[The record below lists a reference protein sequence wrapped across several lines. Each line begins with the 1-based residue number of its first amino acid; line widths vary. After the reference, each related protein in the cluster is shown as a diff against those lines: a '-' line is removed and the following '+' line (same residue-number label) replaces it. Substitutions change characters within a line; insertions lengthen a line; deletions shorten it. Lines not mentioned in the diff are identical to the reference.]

1 MQSPLILENQPDDMN
16 AHVSR
21 LKMLLI
27 EQDDAVI
34 NDIRSALA
42 PPAETE
48 SKLAFDIYLAVYPTN
63 GLAYLNQL
71 QFHIIFLAFQQ
82 NSTQTEAAIRALSA
96 AAPTTPIIVLVKDDA
111 EAETAVHLGAD
122 ETLTKNN
129 LAHPLL
135 SKIIKTIIQQKK
147 VKLALAENEA
157 QRKAII
163 SNITDGIIVLDES
176 FRILFINPAAEKL
189 LNQSAESLLGT
200 TLPVHQSENA
210 APTLTIHTHSA
221 SPKQVELILT
231 DTIWEGNFAYFASF
245 RDGSSQAEIKNQ
257 LSQKNIFLENR
268 NYELDQFNSTMA
280 HQVQGLLGQIIGYAS
295 LLEMHHDIQLDEE
308 AQLML
313 NRINQSSHKMN
324 NVINELMLL
333 SSIDHDAVDMI
344 PLDMER
350 ILIEV
355 FKRLRFQLDKY
366 NGRIHQPHSW
376 PAALGQP
383 SWIEEVWVNYITNGL
398 KYGGDPPQLELGATT
413 LNNGMIRFWVRD
425 NGTGISPQDQ
435 KRLFKPHT
443 RLKQLKVRG
452 EGLGLS
458 IVKRIV
464 HKCGGE
470 VGVISELGDGSTFW
484 FTLKAASDTPK
495 E

>member
-1 MQSPLILENQPDDMN
+1 
-16 AHVSR
+16 
-21 LKMLLI
+21 ML
-27 EQDDAVI
+27 V
-34 NDIRSALA
+34 N
-42 PPAETE
+42 
-48 SKLAFDIYLAVYPTN
+48 N
-63 GLAYLNQL
+63 
-71 QFHIIFLAFQQ
+71 
-82 NSTQTEAAIRALSA
+82 
-96 AAPTTPIIVLVKDDA
+96 DA
-111 EAETAVHLGAD
+111 EAETAVRFGAD
-122 ETLTKNN
+122 ETLTKSD
-129 LAHPLL
+129 LTHPLL
-135 SKIIKTIIQQKK
+135 QKIINATIKQKK
-147 VKLALAENEA
+147 LETALTESEA

-163 SNITDGIIVLDES
+163 SNITDGIIICDES
-176 FRILFINPAAEKL
+176 FRILFANPAAEKL
-189 LNQSAESLLGT
+189 LNQTAENLRGT
-200 TLPVHQSENA
+200 RLPVHQSKNNQT
-210 APTLTIHTHSA
+210 TLTIHPKSTN
-221 SPKQVELILT
+221 PKQVEIALT
-231 DTIWEGNFAYFASF
+231 ETIWEGNLAYLASF
-245 RDGSSQAEIKNQ
+245 RDDSSQAEIRNQ
-257 LSQKNIFLENR
+257 LSQKNISLEHR

-295 LLEMHHDIQLDEE
+295 LLEMHHEFQLDEE
-308 AQLML
+308 AKLML

-333 SSIDHDAVDMI
+333 SSIDHGEVDII

-366 NGRIHQPHSW
+366 NGRIRQPHSW
-376 PAALGQP
+376 PIALGQP

-398 KYGGDPPQLELGATT
+398 KYGGDPPQLELGATP

-425 NGTGISPQDQ
+425 NGIGISPQDQ

-470 VGVISELGDGSTFW
+470 VGVISELGAGSTFW
-484 FTLKAASDTPK
+484 FTLKAAPDSPEK
-495 E
+495 